1 MAHAAIVKKVELQ
14 FLLIDTDYSDQYRIL
29 LGQKY

>member
-1 MAHAAIVKKVELQ
+1 MHENMQ